1 MHVVSQCQNNL
12 LILCNCIII
21 IALFLLQVV
30 RRFYK
35 TAVPFTRKVYCAQK
49 DREFCAIQF
58 PEILNS
64 NVSYIIMYMEMS
76 DVR

>member
-1 MHVVSQCQNNL
+1 MVSQL
-12 LILCNCIII
+12 I
-21 IALFLLQVV
+21 IALFVLQAVQSV
-30 RRFYK
+30 YR
-35 TAVPFTRKVYCAQK
+35 TTVPFTRKVYCAQK
-49 DREFCAIQF
+49 DGEFCAIQF

>member
-1 MHVVSQCQNNL
+1 MVSRL
-12 LILCNCIII
+12 I
-21 IALFLLQVV
+21 IALFVLQAVQSV
-30 RRFYK
+30 YR
-35 TAVPFTRKVYCAQK
+35 TTVPFTRKVYCALK
-49 DREFCAIQF
+49 DGEFCAIQF